1 MFIVFQHFPKAT
13 AEGVIRNMKKIK
25 IRTRHNGDNTECTIN
40 SYQRVQNG
48 PIEMYMTTGWYEF
61 ARANNLQQGDK
72 LQFQLSDPPDFVVI
86 DIVRKPTTN

>member
-40 SYQRVQNG
+40 SYQRIKDG
-48 PIEMYMTTGWYEF
+48 PIEMYMTTGSYEF
-61 ARANNLQQGDK
+61 ARANNLEKGDK
-72 LQFQLSDPPDFVVI
+72 LEFQLSDPPYVVVI
-86 DIVRKPTTN
+86 DIVCKPTND